1 MNNTKWKL
9 KYNIRG
15 GITIENTQ
23 PELEVRK
30 KQLIGENGL
39 KFKDLNDN
47 GKLDPYED
55 WRLSPEE
62 RAKNLVSLM
71 DIDEK
76 VGMMLINSRRMGL
89 YQEDKSKTSHNG
101 VLDEAII
108 EEGKSIFAVSKV
120 YGTTHTIENRNLRHF
135 ILRDN
140 FSPAETAEWVNKM
153 NELAEGTRLGIPI
166 LVASNSRN
174 ENGESIFGMNDAIGI
189 FSTWPG
195 TLGLAAAAQGDI
207 KNGGDASLIS
217 QFAKIAHDEW
227 EATGLRKGYMYMAD
241 VVTDPRWQRAYGTF
255 GEDPEFISDV
265 IGRIIDEF
273 QGKTLGKN
281 SIAMTIKHF
290 PGGGARENGF
300 DPHYEEGKWN
310 IYPTPGSLEK
320 YHLPPF
326 RAAAEHGTSS
336 MMPYYSIPSIKKSV
350 VQQFE
355 GADIPFEEVGF
366 SFNHY
371 FINHILRERL
381 GFTGYINSDSGI
393 VNNMSWGV
401 KDLGIPERF
410 AKAINAGTDI
420 VADTNDIENLKIAI
434 ENGWISENRIN
445 EANERLLTEMF
456 ALGLFDD
463 RTYNSPE
470 EADRVVA
477 TPAHWETAYEAHKK
491 SVTILKNTEETLPLT
506 ADKLDGKKVYVEVFH
521 KEKKHATT
529 FTEQAKDEARE
540 LGQFVLTDNYEEAD
554 IAILFLQPKS
564 GAYFDAT
571 PGLLELELCENK
583 PLKAMDG
590 TPYEETTLSEM
601 EHLKKVAENIH
612 SRGGKVIMTVN
623 IILPWILGNVEPLAD
638 ALVAGYDTFYKAQL
652 EIIAG
657 NDQPTGVLPLTLPAS
672 EEVIAV
678 DENGDCL
685 SRNDVPGYDKDK
697 YMPEGL
703 KYAYKD
709 SDGNVYR
716 LGHGLRY

>member
-1 MNNTKWKL
+1 MVTENLTIL
-9 KYNIRG
+9 IRG
-15 GITIENTQ
+15 GNTTMENKQ
-23 PELEVRK
+23 PELEVRN
-30 KQLIGENGL
+30 KQLIEENGL
-39 KFKDLNDN
+39 KFKDLNNN

-71 DIDEK
+71 NIDEK
-76 VGMMLINSRRMGL
+76 IGMMLINSRRMGL

-101 VLDEAII
+101 VLDEAIV

-120 YGTTHTIENRNLRHF
+120 YGTTHTIEDRNLRHF

-140 FSPAETAEWVNKM
+140 FSPSETAEWVNKM

-174 ENGESIFGMNDAIGI
+174 ENGEAIFGMNDAIGI

-217 QFAKIAHDEW
+217 EFAKIAHDEW
-227 EATGLRKGYMYMAD
+227 DATGLRKGYMYMAD

-273 QGKTLGKN
+273 QGESLGKN
-281 SIAMTIKHF
+281 SIAMTTKHF

-350 VQQFE
+350 VQEFE

-371 FINHILRERL
+371 FINHILREKL

-401 KDLGIPERF
+401 KDLSIPERF

-420 VADTNDIENLKIAI
+420 IADTNDIENLKIAV
-434 ENGWISENRIN
+434 EKNWISENRIN

-463 RTYNSPE
+463 RTYNTPE
-470 EADRVVA
+470 KADKVVE
-477 TPAHWETAYEAHKK
+477 TPAHWEAAYEAHKK
-491 SVTILKNTEETLPLT
+491 SVTILKNSSQTLPLT
-506 ADKLDGKKVYVEVFH
+506 ADKLEGKKVYVEVFH
-521 KEKKHATT
+521 KEKKHAQA
-529 FTEQAKDEARE
+529 FTEQARGEAKE

-554 IAILFLQPKS
+554 TAILFLQPKS

-583 PLKAMDG
+583 SLKAMDG
-590 TPYEETTLSEM
+590 TAYEETTLGEI
-601 EHLKKVAENIH
+601 EHLKMVAENIH
-612 SRGGKVIMTVN
+612 SRGGKVVMSIN

-657 NDQPTGVLPLTLPAS
+657 NDQPVGVLPLTLPAS

-678 DENGDCL
+678 DENGDCI

-703 KYAYKD
+703 TYTYKD
-709 SDGNVYR
+709 SDGNSYR